1 MNTTTRPQ
9 STAEE
14 LIGNSQPMQALRQ
27 QILRLAQC
35 DVNVVLQGESG
46 TGKEVVARILHKHSR
61 RREHPFIGVN
71 CAAINETLLESELFG
86 HEAGAFTG
94 ARHATMGFLRAADG
108 GTILLDEIGDMSE
121 PVQSSLL
128 RVLEQRV
135 VIPVGGTREIPIDV
149 RVIAASHYDLGQ
161 AVREGK
167 FREDLYYRLNVVCLR
182 IPALRERNEDIPLLT
197 EYLLVRIADLL
208 HMPVK
213 TISSQAM
220 ECLMNY
226 SWPGNIR
233 QLSNVVQRAYVLG
246 QGETIDIDDLPC
258 EILDCENTTPQPE
271 LLPLREA
278 IRGHVERALTV
289 TGGKRTEAARLL
301 GIDRK
306 SLWRTMNRHGLK

>member
-1 MNTTTRPQ
+1 MMTMPRPA

-14 LIGNSQPMQALRQ
+14 LTGNSPLIQDLRR

-46 TGKEVVARILHKHSR
+46 TGKEVVARILHRHSR

-71 CAAINETLLESELFG
+71 CAAINDTLLESELFG
-86 HEAGAFTG
+86 HEVGAFTG

-121 PVQSSLL
+121 SIQSSLL
-128 RVLEQRV
+128 RVIEQRV
-135 VIPVGGTREIPIDV
+135 VSPVGGTREIPIDV
-149 RVIAASHYDLGQ
+149 RVVAASHHDLRR
-161 AVREGK
+161 AVQEGR
-167 FREDLYYRLNVVCLR
+167 FREDLYYRLNVVCLL
-182 IPALRERNEDIPLLT
+182 IPALRERREDIPLLADH
-197 EYLLVRIADLL
+197 LLARIADLL
-208 HMPVK
+208 CMPVK
-213 TISSQAM
+213 SISSQAVQ
-220 ECLMNY
+220 CLMDY

-233 QLSNVVQRAYVLG
+233 QLSNAIQRAYVLG
-246 QGETIDIDDLPC
+246 QGDTIQVDDLPRD
-258 EILDCENTTPQPE
+258 ILEREHNSCPE

-289 TGGKRTEAARLL
+289 TGGKRTEAARIL

-306 SLWRTMNRHGLK
+306 SLWRTMHRHGLT

>member
-1 MNTTTRPQ
+1 M
-9 STAEE
+9 
-14 LIGNSQPMQALRQ
+14 GNSPQIQELRQ

-35 DVNVVLQGESG
+35 DINVLLQGESG
-46 TGKEVVARILHKHSR
+46 TGKEVAARILHRQSR

-121 PVQSSLL
+121 PIQSSLL

-135 VIPVGGTREIPIDV
+135 VSPVGGTREIPIDV
-149 RVIAASHYDLGQ
+149 RVIAASHRDLGQ

-182 IPALRERNEDIPLLT
+182 IPALRERPGDIPLLA

-213 TISSQAM
+213 KISSQAM

-233 QLSNVVQRAYVLG
+233 QLSNVIQRAYVLG
-246 QGETIDIDDLPC
+246 QGDTIDIDDLPC
-258 EILDCENTTPQPE
+258 EILAYENACTSQPE

-306 SLWRTMNRHGLK
+306 SLWRTMNRHGLR